1 MISVVNF
8 LSIKEYDFPE
18 QFFLFFAVDSKLFKE
33 SKEDTINLFG
43 LELKRATGEVW
54 KKALESNLGEQKM
67 YNTAAGWIIKGGL
80 RFLSWVVVA
89 VSVYGPE
96 NLLNF

>member
-1 MISVVNF
+1 MN
-8 LSIKEYDFPE
+8 
-18 QFFLFFAVDSKLFKE
+18 

-54 KKALESNLGEQKM
+54 KKAIESNLGEQKM

-80 RFLSWVVVA
+80 RFLSWVVFA
-89 VSVYGPE
+89 VTVYGPE
-96 NLLNF
+96 HLFSF